1 MIVWFLKV
9 HIEQILSPLPKCE
22 AKAKAEAKIHKFKQ
36 CIVQIFHEAIFQK
49 KKFCGYQNSYTC
61 IQISPLCSAFP
72 YSSTSMTMQQSADPG
87 DHLYMP

>member
-49 KKFCGYQNSYTC
+49 NSVGTKNH
-61 IQISPLCSAFP
+61 I
-72 YSSTSMTMQQSADPG
+72 
-87 DHLYMP
+87 HLYTNLTTVFGLPL